1 MAKSNVDPHALKA
14 VKAATE
20 LAEKQFFFAK
30 LTSTGECEL
39 CGAGEAGYVIT
50 EPAEKGGY
58 ATLCFGS
65 ERQKVQ
71 IGGTVAVGTILT
83 VNSEGEAVKESGTG
97 IIVGVALEAGV
108 AGDIIEA
115 LVCVPVNKA

>member
-14 VKAATE
+14 VKAATNLE
-20 LAEKQFFFAK
+20 GKEFLFAK

-39 CGAGEAGYVIT
+39 CSTGEAGYAIT
-50 EPAEKGGY
+50 EGAEQGGY
-58 ATLCFGS
+58 ATLVFGS
-65 ERQKVQ
+65 ERQKVLL
-71 IGGTVAVGTILT
+71 GGTVAIGTILT
-83 VNSEGEAVKESGTG
+83 VNSEGAAVKESGTG

-108 AGDIIEA
+108 AGDIVEV